1 MPIPGHFR
9 SARDDD
15 DRDDRG
21 FEYSSPADAYAGCAS
36 MIQDRRRAVRFG
48 LALIGLMAAIIIGDE
63 LRIFGEP
70 PAPIQNE
77 EFMDVG
83 NGCPRHHP
91 HLRLVADYTS
101 AKFCTTEDCMA
112 KMKCPVD

>member
-1 MPIPGHFR
+1 
-9 SARDDD
+9 
-15 DRDDRG
+15 
-21 FEYSSPADAYAGCAS
+21 

-77 EFMDVG
+77 EFTDVG

-112 KMKCPVD
+112 KMKCPVDGRCILTEKDRNTEPRLRIVCLSDREIFKAQHQK